1 MKIVLTIFIDFLT
14 IFIATWSRCLP
25 DSVYL
30 FFYILITI
38 LMDIT
43 PYKQQ
48 MEKAIAHLEAGLKA
62 LQIWRAST
70 GLVENIDV
78 ETPYGNMKIPTLG
91 HVTLMDAQTIKIEPR
106 DKTNLKHIEKSIY
119 DADIWLAPQNEW
131 SYVLIKISPLTQ
143 DRRVEIT
150 KQVKALG
157 EDIKA
162 RVRIAR
168 QDAMKESKRIFDA
181 KEIGEDEHK
190 RNEKEIDVVV
200 KSMNDKVDEYIKNKS
215 EEVMKI

>member
-1 MKIVLTIFIDFLT
+1 
-14 IFIATWSRCLP
+14 
-25 DSVYL
+25 
-30 FFYILITI
+30 
-38 LMDIT
+38 
-43 PYKQQ
+43 
-48 MEKAIAHLEAGLKA
+48 
-62 LQIWRAST
+62 
-70 GLVENIDV
+70 
-78 ETPYGNMKIPTLG
+78 LG

-131 SYVLIKISPLTQ
+131 SYVLIKIPPLTQ

>member
-1 MKIVLTIFIDFLT
+1 
-14 IFIATWSRCLP
+14 
-25 DSVYL
+25 
-30 FFYILITI
+30 
-38 LMDIT
+38 
-43 PYKQQ
+43 
-48 MEKAIAHLEAGLKA
+48 
-62 LQIWRAST
+62 
-70 GLVENIDV
+70 
-78 ETPYGNMKIPTLG
+78 
-91 HVTLMDAQTIKIEPR
+91 
-106 DKTNLKHIEKSIY
+106 
-119 DADIWLAPQNEW
+119 
-131 SYVLIKISPLTQ
+131 VLIKIPPLTQ

-162 RVRIAR
+162 CVRIAR

>member
-1 MKIVLTIFIDFLT
+1 
-14 IFIATWSRCLP
+14 
-25 DSVYL
+25 
-30 FFYILITI
+30 
-38 LMDIT
+38 
-43 PYKQQ
+43 
-48 MEKAIAHLEAGLKA
+48 
-62 LQIWRAST
+62 
-70 GLVENIDV
+70 
-78 ETPYGNMKIPTLG
+78 
-91 HVTLMDAQTIKIEPR
+91 
-106 DKTNLKHIEKSIY
+106 
-119 DADIWLAPQNEW
+119 
-131 SYVLIKISPLTQ
+131 VLIKIPPLTQ

>member
-1 MKIVLTIFIDFLT
+1 M
-14 IFIATWSRCLP
+14 
-25 DSVYL
+25 
-30 FFYILITI
+30 
-38 LMDIT
+38 
-43 PYKQQ
+43 
-48 MEKAIAHLEAGLKA
+48 
-62 LQIWRAST
+62 
-70 GLVENIDV
+70 
-78 ETPYGNMKIPTLG
+78 
-91 HVTLMDAQTIKIEPR
+91 
-106 DKTNLKHIEKSIY
+106 
-119 DADIWLAPQNEW
+119 
-131 SYVLIKISPLTQ
+131 LIKIPPLTQ